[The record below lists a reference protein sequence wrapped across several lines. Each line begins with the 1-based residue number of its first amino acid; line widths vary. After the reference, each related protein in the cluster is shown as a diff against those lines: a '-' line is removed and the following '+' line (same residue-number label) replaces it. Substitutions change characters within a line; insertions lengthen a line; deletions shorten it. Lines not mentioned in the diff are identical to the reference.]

1 MPSGSLVKSKRYE
14 TTSVPG
20 IYEVAAGKYEIRVHS
35 GKDNEGKYKPYR
47 EQFTG
52 SLKEAKA
59 RKAEL
64 ETLKSQSK
72 LPTKTKLTIKEFLG
86 EWLDVEVSE
95 RALKTKEWYT
105 MHVKNNIC
113 PYIGNKRIG
122 ELTPSVISRFYKD
135 LKKDGKSSTIRG
147 GVHRTL
153 RRALNWGIAMRYLS
167 GENPIKGI
175 TEPKVEKEEPEVL
188 TEEEVYRFVDTS
200 RIVAPELTNLFIV
213 CILTGIRKGEAFGLR
228 WSDIDFNKRTIHISQ
243 QLIKDGINPIFSQP
257 KTYTGRR
264 TIPISDNAIN
274 ALLEEKDKQ
283 DDFKAN
289 QPQYNDYDL
298 VFSQSNGRPLSH
310 KSTYKKIHKCFKA
323 TFADKDYGFHVFRH
337 SFISIHLNNGT
348 PIATVSELSGH
359 KQTSTTLNMY
369 AHAYESSNISAAK
382 RIDTKIFG
390 DGHN

>member
-1 MPSGSLVKSKRYE
+1 MKKRYE
-14 TTSVPG
+14 KTSVRG
-20 IYEVAAGKYEIRVHS
+20 IYEVADGMYELRVFS
-35 GKDNEGKYKPYR
+35 GKNNEGKYKPYR

-72 LPTKTKLTIKEFLG
+72 LPTKAKLTIKDFLG

-95 RALKTKEWYT
+95 KALKTKEWYA

-122 ELTPSVISRFYKD
+122 ELTPSLISRFYKD
-135 LKKDGKSSTIRG
+135 LKKDGKSSTIRS

-153 RRALNWGIAMRYLS
+153 RRALNWGITMRYLS
-167 GENPIKGI
+167 GENPIQGI
-175 TEPKVEKEEPEVL
+175 PVPKVEKEEPEVL
-188 TEEEVYRFVDTS
+188 TEEEAYRFIDTS
-200 RIVAPELTNLFIV
+200 RAVAPELSNLFIV

-228 WSDIDFNKRTIHISQ
+228 WSDVDFNKKSIHINQ
-243 QLIKDGINPIFSQP
+243 QLIRDGINPIFSQP

-283 DDFKAN
+283 DAYKAN
-289 QPQYNDYDL
+289 QPQYYDYGL
-298 VFSQSNGRPLSH
+298 VFCQPNGRPLPH
-310 KSTYKKIHKCFKA
+310 KPTYKKLHKCFKA
-323 TFADKDYGFHVFRH
+323 AFADKDYGFHVFRH
-337 SFISIHLNNGT
+337 SYVSIHLNNRT

-359 KQTSTTLNMY
+359 RQTSTTLNMY
-369 AHAYESSNISAAK
+369 AHAYENSNITAAK
-382 RIDTKIFG
+382 RIDDLIFG
-390 DGHN
+390 DGRN

>member
-1 MPSGSLVKSKRYE
+1 NP
-14 TTSVPG
+14 
-20 IYEVAAGKYEIRVHS
+20 
-35 GKDNEGKYKPYR
+35 
-47 EQFTG
+47 
-52 SLKEAKA
+52 
-59 RKAEL
+59 
-64 ETLKSQSK
+64 
-72 LPTKTKLTIKEFLG
+72 
-86 EWLDVEVSE
+86 
-95 RALKTKEWYT
+95 
-105 MHVKNNIC
+105 
-113 PYIGNKRIG
+113 
-122 ELTPSVISRFYKD
+122 
-135 LKKDGKSSTIRG
+135 
-147 GVHRTL
+147 
-153 RRALNWGIAMRYLS
+153 
-167 GENPIKGI
+167 ENPIKGI

-323 TFADKDYGFHVFRH
+323 AFADKDYGFHVFRH

-359 KQTSTTLNMY
+359 RQTSTTLNMY
-369 AHAYESSNISAAK
+369 AHAYENTNIAAAK
-382 RIDTKIFG
+382 QIDDLIFG
-390 DGHN
+390 DGQN